1 MLKLKLAFRTLWKTP
16 FVSIVAILS
25 LGLGLGANAAIFSL
39 FNQALLKPLPVRDP
53 GGLVNLASP
62 GPKSGSTSCGAAGT
76 CDAVFSYPMFRDLE
90 RVQQVFSGIA
100 AHVGFSANF
109 AYEGQT
115 STGEGLFVSGSY
127 FPLLG
132 LQPLTGRLIGPNDDR
147 VVGEPAAVVLSQEFW
162 RTRFGQDPHVI
173 GRQLTVNGQSLTI
186 AGVAPEGF
194 NGTTLGNRPQV
205 FVPLTM
211 RRVLQS
217 GFRGF
222 EDRQSYWAY
231 LFARLKPGVTLDQAR
246 AGINPAYH
254 AIINDVEAPLQHMSE
269 QTLARF
275 KSRQIT
281 LENGS
286 HGQSTFQN
294 EVRAPLSFLIA
305 TTGLVLL
312 IACVNITSLLLTRS
326 VARSGEMAVRLSL
339 GANRR
344 QLAFQLLTESTVL
357 AMFGGFSGILIGH
370 WVLRFIASLIPEEAA
385 SILQF
390 RIDRDVVLFL
400 AVLTL
405 GTSLLFGLF
414 PALHATRRDVF
425 STLKKQAG
433 QPGGARSAVRLRT
446 IMATAQ
452 IALSMTL
459 LVSAGLFTKSL
470 WKVGRVDLGMKVES
484 VVTFAVSPGLNGYTP
499 ERSRVFYERLE
510 EELAALP
517 GANEVTASL
526 VQLLSGSNYGSN
538 VSVQKFQ
545 AGPDTDTNSNYND
558 IGPDYFRTLGIPLLS
573 GREFTRADALKA
585 PKAII
590 VNETFA
596 RKFNL
601 GRDAVGKRMK
611 VGSGGELDAEIVGL
625 VQDSKYSAV
634 KGEPRP
640 VFYRPYRQNERLNT
654 MNFYVR
660 AASPEAF
667 LTSVRSVVSR
677 LDPALPVSNLRT
689 LQFQVWDNITED
701 RVVSI
706 LSAAFAVLATVLAA
720 IGLYGVLAYAVAQRT
735 REIGL
740 RMALGAEP
748 GRVLRM
754 VLRQVSWMTFAG
766 AAIGLAAG
774 AGLGRMA
781 ESMLFNMKGY
791 DPVVLGCAAAILG
804 LIAFAAGYIPAHRA
818 SRIDPMRALRYE

>member
-1 MLKLKLAFRTLWKTP
+1 MRKLKLAFRTLWKTP
-16 FVSIVAILS
+16 FVSIIAILS
-25 LGLGLGANAAIFSL
+25 LGLGMGANAAIFSL
-39 FNQALLKPLPVRDP
+39 FNQALLRPLPVRDP

-62 GPKSGSTSCGAAGT
+62 GPKSGAVSCGTAGT

-90 RVQQVFSGIA
+90 RLQQVFSGIA
-100 AHVGFSANF
+100 AHVRFSANF

-132 LQPLTGRLIGPNDDR
+132 LQPLTGRLLGPNDDR
-147 VVGEPAAVVLSQEFW
+147 VIGEPAAAVLSHEFW
-162 RTRFGQDPHVI
+162 RTRFGQDPQVI
-173 GRQLTVNGQSLTI
+173 GRQLTVNGQPLTI

-211 RRVLQS
+211 RGVLQS

-275 KSRQIT
+275 KNRQIT

-286 HGQSTFQN
+286 HGQSTFNN
-294 EVRAPLSFLIA
+294 EVRAPLTFLLA
-305 TTGLVLL
+305 TTALVLL

-344 QLAFQLLTESTVL
+344 QLVLQLLTESTVL
-357 AMFGGFSGILIGH
+357 AMFGGLSGILIGH
-370 WVLRFIASLIPEEAA
+370 WVLQFIASLIPEEAA
-385 SILQF
+385 TILQF
-390 RIDRDVVLFL
+390 RIDRDVILFL
-400 AVLTL
+400 AVLTF

-425 STLKKQAG
+425 AALKKQAG
-433 QPGGARSAVRLRT
+433 QPGGARSAARFRT
-446 IMATAQ
+446 ILATAQ

-484 VVTFAVSPGLNGYTP
+484 VITFAVSPGMNGYTP

-517 GANEVTASL
+517 GANQVTASL

-538 VSVQKFQ
+538 VSVQGFQ

-573 GREFTRADALKA
+573 GREFTRADALNS
-585 PKAII
+585 PKAMI
-590 VNETFA
+590 VNEAFA

-611 VGSGGELDAEIVGL
+611 VGSGGELDAGIVGL
-625 VQDSKYSAV
+625 VQDSKYSEV

-640 VFYRPYRQNERLNT
+640 VFYRPYRQNERLTT

-660 AASPEAF
+660 SASPEAF
-667 LTSVRSVVSR
+667 LASVRSVVSR

-706 LSAAFAVLATVLAA
+706 LSAAFAILATVLAA
-720 IGLYGVLAYAVAQRT
+720 IGLYGVLAYTVAQRT

-748 GRVLRM
+748 ARVLRM
-754 VLRQVSWMTFAG
+754 VLRQVSWMTIAG

-774 AGLGRMA
+774 AGLGRLA